1 MNYRNFRFVSA
12 LGLGLAAF
20 AAHAEEPAP
29 AQAPAYSAKSI
40 FFAEDGDVKA
50 VSTSNLQTAAKNETT
65 AVVID
70 TAPKKAKAVKVA
82 AKKEKLPSSIGA
94 AYFIRLKKSDGN
106 TEDVLA
112 TRVFATGEKFQLGL
126 KVNSPSYVYIFNE
139 DADGRITMLHPRDG
153 RTAAVD
159 AMGTVFLPSQ
169 GSFQFEGPA
178 GMEKLMVLM
187 AQEEIFQPTNTL
199 KKIKP
204 DLVTRVAF
212 PAAASDAS
220 SKAACA
226 VQAKNEAPSAP
237 SAPSAPLDAPVMMAD
252 AGNAAYASKAIVFA
266 QDTDNCL
273 PVAQAP
279 APAYASKAIVFAD
292 DPQPA
297 AGQQVASYVVKPQK
311 KSANATKEPLLL
323 KIQLLHR

>member
-1 MNYRNFRFVSA
+1 MNYRNFRLVSA
-12 LGLGLAAF
+12 LGLGLATF

-40 FFAEDGDVKA
+40 FFAEDGDAKA
-50 VSTSNLQTAAKNETT
+50 VSTGNLQTAAKNETT

-82 AKKEKLPSSIGA
+82 AKKEKSPSSIGA

-139 DADGRITMLHPRDG
+139 NADGRITMLHPRDG

-199 KKIKP
+199 KKIQP

-212 PAAASDAS
+212 PATTAATS
-220 SKAACA
+220 SQAACA
-226 VQAKNEAPSAP
+226 AQAKNEAP

-252 AGNAAYASKAIVFA
+252 AGNAAYARKDIVFA
-266 QDTDNCL
+266 QDTNDCL

-279 APAYASKAIVFAD
+279 APAYASKEIVFSD

>member
-1 MNYRNFRFVSA
+1 MNYRNFRFISA
-12 LGLGLAAF
+12 LGLGLVALAG
-20 AAHAEEPAP
+20 HAEEPV
-29 AQAPAYSAKSI
+29 PAYSAKSI
-40 FFAEDGDVKA
+40 FFAEDGDAKTVA
-50 VSTSNLQTAAKNETT
+50 TSHSQPVAKNKEI

-70 TAPKKAKAVKVA
+70 TAPKKAKAMKVA
-82 AKKEKLPSSIGA
+82 AKKDKNLSSMGA

-106 TEDVLA
+106 SEDVLA
-112 TRVFATGEKFQLGL
+112 TRIFSTGDKFQLGL

-139 DADGRITMLHPRDG
+139 DSSGHITMLHPQQG
-153 RTAAVD
+153 RSAAVD

-187 AQEEIFQPTNTL
+187 AQEEIFQPATTL
-199 KKIKP
+199 KKIQP

-212 PAAASDAS
+212 PAAASEVS
-220 SKAACA
+220 SQAACA
-226 VQAKNEAPSAP
+226 VQVKNEAPA
-237 SAPSAPLDAPVMMAD
+237 AALDAPVMMAD
-252 AGNAAYASKAIVFA
+252 AGTAYASKAIVFA
-266 QDTDNCL
+266 QDTVKADCA
-273 PVAQAP
+273 PAAP

-297 AGQQVASYVVKPQK
+297 AGQQVASYVVKRQEN
-311 KSANATKEPLLL
+311 SANATKEPLLL